1 MILKV
6 NSTRMELLKLKKKHL
21 IAKKGHKLL
30 KDKED
35 ELMRQL
41 LDLIKYIRELR
52 GEVEKEV
59 IGVIGRYQFAKA
71 SMKKETE
78 DEIFM
83 IPAKTISI
91 DVRKRNLM
99 SVRVPEFRR
108 EAEGKI
114 RSYGYAFTSGELDAS
129 LQALDNIMERIVM
142 LAEKE
147 KTIQLLADEIEKTRR
162 RVNALEYIMIPNI
175 EDTIKYISQR
185 LAEIERSNTTRLMK
199 VKDIVRAH

>member
-1 MILKV
+1 MILQV
-6 NSTRMELLKLKKKHL
+6 NATRMELLQMKKKL
-21 IAKKGHKLL
+21 IIAKKGHKLL

-41 LDLIKYIRELR
+41 LEMIKSIRELR
-52 GEVEKEV
+52 KEVENEISSV
-59 IGVIGRYQFAKA
+59 VGRYQFAKA
-71 SMKKETE
+71 SMNKETE
-78 DEIFM
+78 DEIFL
-83 IPAKTISI
+83 IPTKKIDISVI
-91 DVRKRNLM
+91 EKNLM
-99 SVRVPEFRR
+99 SVRVPEFTK
-108 EAEGKI
+108 EVEGKI

-129 LQALDNIMERIVM
+129 LLALDKIMEKVVS

>member
-6 NSTRMELLKLKKKHL
+6 NATRMELLKLKKKYL

-59 IGVIGRYQFAKA
+59 ISVVGRYQFAKA
-71 SMKKETE
+71 SMRKETE

-83 IPAKTISI
+83 IPSKTINI
-91 DVRKRNLM
+91 DVRQRNLM
-99 SVRVPEFRR
+99 SVRVPEFKR
-108 EAEGKI
+108 EVEGKL

-129 LQALDNIMERIVM
+129 LQALDDIMERIVI

-175 EDTIKYISQR
+175 EETIKYISQR

>member
-1 MILKV
+1 
-6 NSTRMELLKLKKKHL
+6 MELLKLKKKHL

-59 IGVIGRYQFAKA
+59 ISVIGRYQFAKA

>member
-6 NSTRMELLKLKKKHL
+6 NATRMELLQLKKKHI

-41 LDLIKYIRELR
+41 LEMIKSIRELR
-52 GEVEKEV
+52 KEIENEISNV
-59 IGVIGRYQFAKA
+59 VGRYQFAKA
-71 SMKKETE
+71 SMNKETE
-78 DEIFM
+78 DEIFL
-83 IPAKTISI
+83 IPTKRINIS
-91 DVRKRNLM
+91 VKEKNLM
-99 SVRVPEFRR
+99 SVRVPEFTK
-108 EAEGKI
+108 EVEGKI

-129 LQALDNIMERIVM
+129 LLALDKIMEKIVS

-185 LAEIERSNTTRLMK
+185 LAEMERSNTTRLMK